1 MWRKTPSWEKASS
14 TRSKSSAQ
22 PFYSPK
28 ISIREKALEKSFE
41 FSATLPWIV
50 NRELIG
56 ALLCL
61 HQDIDGVVLI
71 SAFPCGPDS
80 MTNDAVA
87 RCIKGKPMLSLTVD
101 AQSGTAGLE
110 TRIES
115 FIDILTYQREG
126 GYLR

>member
-1 MWRKTPSWEKASS
+1 MGKGVVDALEELGATVLF
-14 TRSKSSAQ
+14 AQ
-22 PFYSPK
+22 DFD
-28 ISIREKALEKSFE
+28 REKALEKSFE

-71 SAFPCGPDS
+71 SAFPC
-80 MTNDAVA
+80 AVA

>member
-1 MWRKTPSWEKASS
+1 M
-14 TRSKSSAQ
+14 
-22 PFYSPK
+22 
-28 ISIREKALEKSFE
+28 
-41 FSATLPWIV
+41 

-61 HQDIDGVVLI
+61 HEDIDGIVLV

-80 MTNDAVA
+80 MTNDAVT

-126 GYLR
+126 G